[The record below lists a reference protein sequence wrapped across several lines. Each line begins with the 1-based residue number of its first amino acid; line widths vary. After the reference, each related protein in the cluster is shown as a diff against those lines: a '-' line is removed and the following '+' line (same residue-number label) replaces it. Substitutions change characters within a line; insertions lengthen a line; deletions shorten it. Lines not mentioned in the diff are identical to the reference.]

1 LEESTTK
8 EQIENLEVEKPESE
22 TSSNVSAKNRIN
34 HIAEEAAEKA
44 SRTEQEYDGEHNIF
58 SK

>member
-1 LEESTTK
+1 MK

-44 SRTEQEYDGEHNIF
+44 SRTEQKYDGEHNIF